1 MACVKRSKESQMTN
15 RAMYISEVHKDR
27 FKKELLNLHLSNFEM
42 GMTVKQIYQ
51 LKKCDCREF

>member
-1 MACVKRSKESQMTN
+1 MTN

-27 FKKELLNLHLSNFEM
+27 CKKELLNLHLSNFEM